1 MTASEHLVVIDAV
14 QLPKTAASLFS
25 SVKSL
30 TNGIASWVQSCVD
43 YWAAAA
49 LYDSLRTLSDAELQ
63 RRGFSRD
70 TLLRDVFQS
79 CDLNARSK
87 T

>member
-1 MTASEHLVVIDAV
+1 MTASEHRVVIDAV
-14 QLPKTAASLFS
+14 PPPKTAASLFS

-30 TNGIASWVQSCVD
+30 TNGIASWVQSCAD

-49 LYDSLRTLSDAELQ
+49 LYDSLRTLSDAELH
-63 RRGFSRD
+63 RRGLSRD

-79 CDLNARSK
+79 CDFNARSM

>member
-14 QLPKTAASLFS
+14 PPPKTAASLFS

-30 TNGIASWVQSCVD
+30 TNGIASWVQSCAD

-49 LYDSLRTLSDAELQ
+49 L
-63 RRGFSRD
+63 
-70 TLLRDVFQS
+70 
-79 CDLNARSK
+79 
-87 T
+87 